1 MCVLQLTTRAAS
13 QHPHLLWAACPSAGD
28 WLLLKN
34 LHLVAAWLPAL
45 EKELHALAAKGGE
58 GGGVAAGFRLV
69 LTTEAHQHFP
79 STLLENCLK
88 VSQQL
93 WKGCN
98 MCGCSAAQVLIGHS
112 MCTIRTRYAKHTGF
126 PAPSWHRRRAT
137 TQPDACGAQ

>member
-1 MCVLQLTTRAAS
+1 LPSIPGVGHIC
-13 QHPHLLWAACPSAGD
+13 SAGD

-58 GGGVAAGFRLV
+58 GGGGVAAGFRLV

-88 VSQQL
+88 V
-93 WKGCN
+93 
-98 MCGCSAAQVLIGHS
+98 
-112 MCTIRTRYAKHTGF
+112 
-126 PAPSWHRRRAT
+126 RRRGR
-137 TQPDACGAQ
+137 DGGECVGALQCCTVCTSHASAHSNRSCAQHAAKAQHPKPTPSMHKKTYYLPMCMCQV